1 MLLYALHWQRI
12 NFYVSAQSALEELP
26 PTLRLD
32 KLAEY
37 PLTEGQFM
45 ELSEL
50 LHQANGG
57 RLTNYKQRTGYD
69 PLQAAHPPTMLHG
82 SFVLDF
88 NPATDALQ
96 AIQLCDLEASPLT
109 ILPKSPAR
117 QHRISSASAA

>member
-96 AIQLCDLEASPLT
+96 AILWRYSHHLKRICGDSILQNCQFHKDL
-109 ILPKSPAR
+109 
-117 QHRISSASAA
+117 Q